1 MGMTATQR
9 IPEWNG
15 NRCCGTPAGGNGKRH
30 AGFRRNQDACCG
42 ILLLLHLQSVNN
54 VFQIHLHSNERLS
67 TRLQH
72 LGTTPI
78 SEGGFTSVKAV
89 IRWGLEECF
98 AVKGWAGCNLHHRA
112 VIYLRSVSISQL
124 ATELRLN

>member
-1 MGMTATQR
+1 MTDGDDSNPADSGMEWKQMLRDSRRRKWKKTCGVSQKSRCMLRYTA
-9 IPEWNG
+9 
-15 NRCCGTPAGGNGKRH
+15 
-30 AGFRRNQDACCG
+30 
-42 ILLLLHLQSVNN
+42 ILLRLQSVNN

-98 AVKGWAGCNLHHRA
+98 AVKGWAGCNLYHRA

-124 ATELRLN
+124 VTE